1 MRFMQPY
8 KEQSVFH
15 FPPVILKACYLLYIE
30 LKKKCQPIDLLSLEL
45 VFPILTFFFFNLL
58 LPSAFTK
65 LILAPGSTKQCI
77 WSLWPVRRGSLVVRS
92 LTQCSV

>member
-45 VFPILTFFFFNLL
+45 VFPILTFFFLIYCSPQL
-58 LPSAFTK
+58 SLSSYLP
-65 LILAPGSTKQCI
+65 LALQSNVFGLCGLCDGA
-77 WSLWPVRRGSLVVRS
+77 LWW
-92 LTQCSV
+92 

>member
-45 VFPILTFFFFNLL
+45 VFPILTFFFF
-58 LPSAFTK
+58 
-65 LILAPGSTKQCI
+65 
-77 WSLWPVRRGSLVVRS
+77 
-92 LTQCSV
+92 